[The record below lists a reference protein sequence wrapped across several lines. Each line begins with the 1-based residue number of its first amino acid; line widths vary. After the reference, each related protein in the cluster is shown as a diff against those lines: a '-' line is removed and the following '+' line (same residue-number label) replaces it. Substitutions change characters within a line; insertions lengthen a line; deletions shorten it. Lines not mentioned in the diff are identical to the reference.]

1 LLYEQGKISQIQDE
15 ESQDFFRRNLVDFYQ
30 RVKILEKMLI
40 MVILWRLPEMM
51 LNCSSKMLRSLLKK
65 QKKQCKK

>member
-1 LLYEQGKISQIQDE
+1 LLYEQGKISQIQNE

-40 MVILWRLPEMM
+40 MVILERIFGYEFNLYPSDN
-51 LNCSSKMLRSLLKK
+51 L
-65 QKKQCKK
+65 